1 MCGITGVLNKD
12 NQDTAH
18 WATQMGKT
26 LKHRGPDSHGTWAD
40 AQEGIALSHQRLAIL
55 DLSIHG
61 AQPMESP
68 CGRFVVSYNGEIYN
82 HTELKKRVEET
93 RPMSWRG
100 HSDTEIVLAAL
111 EIFGLETTLA
121 QANGMFA
128 FALWDKETR
137 TLTLA
142 RDRMGEKPLYVGW
155 IGGAIA
161 FASEPI
167 AFRCLPGWTGEI
179 DQQALGYLLRYGF
192 IPAPLSIY
200 NNIYKLPPAH
210 YVQLSTKDCASNLSP
225 RAFTNRCRCYWNLP
239 RIAAE
244 AVGKTSTVQEAD
256 AVALLDKLLTENIR
270 LRMIADVPLGSLLS
284 GGIDSSLVTALMQA
298 NSHQP
303 VKTFTIGFA
312 ETAFDEAKYAKPVA
326 AHLGCDHTEILL
338 SPQNAL
344 DIIPTLPGMYSEPF
358 ADPSQIPTA
367 LVSAVAR
374 RSVTVALSG
383 DGGDELFGG
392 YARYRT
398 ALRFWNLLRHLPPNL
413 RVAAGNMLAGP
424 IAGLL
429 PNRST
434 EKGAALSFKVKRLG
448 TRLAARDFDSY
459 YANLLSLS
467 LVPTA
472 STHWPANLP
481 ILCDHFNV
489 PIGMDLEQRMM
500 YVDQVSY
507 LPDNILVKSDRAS
520 MAASLEL
527 RIPLLDHKIVEFAWA
542 LPGNLKRKGNEG
554 KWLLRQLLYKYVPE
568 KLVKR
573 PKKGFDI
580 PIDEWLRGPL
590 RAWMQDLTTPDALK
604 HGYLNRAVVTSVVEQ
619 HLTGRANHGYT
630 LWPVLMFQAWLTEQQ
645 SIV

>member
-1 MCGITGVLNKD
+1 MCGIAGILNKN
-12 NQDTAH
+12 NQSVAILV
-18 WATQMGKT
+18 AQMGQT
-26 LKHRGPDSHGTWAD
+26 LEHRGPDSRGTWAD
-40 AQEGIALSHQRLAIL
+40 EQAGVALAHQRLAIL

-61 AQPMESP
+61 AQPMESAD
-68 CGRFVVSYNGEIYN
+68 GRFVISYNGEIYN
-82 HTELKKRVEET
+82 HIEIKKRMEEAQL
-93 RPMSWRG
+93 MSWRG
-100 HSDTEIVLAAL
+100 HSDTEIMLAA
-111 EIFGLETTLA
+111 IASFGLEKTLGLA
-121 QANGMFA
+121 DGMFA
-128 FALWDKETR
+128 FALWDKASR

-155 IGGAIA
+155 IGAAIA
-161 FASEPI
+161 FCSEPI
-167 AFRCLPGWTGEI
+167 AFHSLPGWTGEI

-210 YVQLSTKDCASNLSP
+210 FIQLSSKDCSSKFSP
-225 RAFTNRCRCYWNLP
+225 KSFVNRCRCYWSLP
-239 RIAAE
+239 HIAADAAGKE
-244 AVGKTSTVQEAD
+244 AKYDEAD
-256 AVALLDKLLTENIR
+256 AVARLNDLLGENIR

-298 NSHQP
+298 NSSRP
-303 VKTFTIGFA
+303 VKTFTIGFD
-312 ETAFDEAKYAKPVA
+312 EPAFDEAKYANPVA
-326 AHLGCDHTEILL
+326 AHLGCDHTEIVL
-338 SPQNAL
+338 SPQDAL
-344 DIIPTLPGMYSEPF
+344 NIIPTLPQIYSEPF

-398 ALRFWNLLRHLPPNL
+398 ALRFWRLLGCLSSFL
-413 RVAAGNMLAGP
+413 RVKAGKLLSGP
-424 IAGLL
+424 VADLL
-429 PNRST
+429 PHRST
-434 EKGAALSFKVKRLG
+434 GSGVPLNFRAQRLG
-448 TRLAARDFDSY
+448 NRLAAKDFDSY

-467 LVPTA
+467 LTSTA
-472 STHWPANLP
+472 PAYWPAGLP
-481 ILCDHFNV
+481 ILCDHNAI
-489 PIGMDLEQRMM
+489 PSGLDLEQRMM

-527 RIPLLDHKIVEFAWA
+527 RIPLLDHKIIEFAWS
-542 LPGNLKRKGNEG
+542 LPPSLRRRGNEG
-554 KWLLRQLLYKYVPE
+554 KWLLRKVLFKYVPE

-590 RAWMQDLTTPDALK
+590 REWMQDLTTTDALK
-604 HGYLNRAVVTSVVEQ
+604 HGYLDKNAVTSIVQQ
-619 HLTGRANHGYT
+619 HLSGHGDYGYT
-630 LWPVLMFQAWLTEQQ
+630 LWPVLMFQAWLAQQ
-645 SIV
+645 SSSS